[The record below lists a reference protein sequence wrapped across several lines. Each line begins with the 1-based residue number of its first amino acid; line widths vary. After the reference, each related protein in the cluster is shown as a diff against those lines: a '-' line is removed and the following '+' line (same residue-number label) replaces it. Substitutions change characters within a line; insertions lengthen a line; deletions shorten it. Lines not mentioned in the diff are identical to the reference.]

1 MIKSKTQKTY
11 FKPTAKNVVGAIL
24 VLTIVLTTVF
34 TSAAELLAPEDYK
47 PTRVLG
53 LNKSY
58 TESSDPSSA
67 PSQAEQEEDQA
78 DISITDEDQ
87 KIISQLEKELNI
99 SIPKVEIKQDT
110 AKKSEYTQDNG
121 YALNSQGRVSHLI
134 LSKNKKFEPHLI
146 HLKKFEVKNKHLTL
160 IGKLTGLQELDL
172 GGNQITKIEGLDSLT
187 SLQKLDLGGNQ
198 ITKIEKLDSLTSLQE
213 LWLDWNNIT
222 KIEGL
227 DKLASLQDLR
237 LGWNNITIIQ
247 GLDSLTSLQDLRL
260 DSNQIA
266 KTEGLDSLS

>member
-67 PSQAEQEEDQA
+67 PSQAEEDQA

-99 SIPKVEIKQDT
+99 PIPKVEIKQDT
-110 AKKSEYTQDNG
+110 AKKSEYTQNNG

-134 LSKNKKFEPHLI
+134 LSKNKKVEPHLI

-160 IGKLTGLQELDL
+160 IGRLTGLQELEL
-172 GGNQITKIEGLDSLT
+172 GSNQITKIEGLDSLT

-198 ITKIEKLDSLTSLQE
+198 ISKIE
-213 LWLDWNNIT
+213 
-222 KIEGL
+222 
-227 DKLASLQDLR
+227 
-237 LGWNNITIIQ
+237 
-247 GLDSLTSLQDLRL
+247 GLDSLTSLQKLGLRG
-260 DSNQIA
+260 NQIT
-266 KTEGLDSLS
+266 KIQGLDSLVFFQYSEMTELISHQ